1 LKGFQR
7 EIYFVDIKEKDLYT
21 RMENVSVSLAD
32 LVKLAEANLSVDDCL
47 KMKALAEKMKK
58 ADISVDDCLKMKAQT
73 EKRNAYMKEAMKR
86 YDVEA
91 RARKWGVPV
100 KDYLHPDFQKYIRG
114 KKCTMTW
121 EQYVES
127 TNRVVNNPRGKARR
141 AAKGI
146 TEPLV
151 V

>member
-1 LKGFQR
+1 
-7 EIYFVDIKEKDLYT
+7 
-21 RMENVSVSLAD
+21 MENVSIAD
-32 LVKLAEANLSVDDCL
+32 LVKLAEANLTVDD
-47 KMKALAEKMKK
+47 
-58 ADISVDDCLKMKAQT
+58 ILKMKAQT

-100 KDYLHPDFQKYIRG
+100 KDYLDPDFQKYIRG
-114 KKCTMTW
+114 KKCAMTW
-121 EQYVES
+121 EQYVEL
-127 TNRVVNNPRGKARR
+127 TNKVVNNPRGKARR